1 MFKKINFIFFIS
13 LFFFTTVLADTK
25 VYIFAVV
32 DNEIITNHD
41 IVKEGD
47 YLSILN
53 PNLKQ
58 LSLKQNLDLA
68 KQSLIN
74 EIIKKKEIS
83 KFLNIYEENPF
94 VEDYISNL
102 ITKLNYKD
110 QIEFEKVLDQKNN
123 YTLDQV
129 KEKIKIELLWNE
141 LIYKKYNNQVRI
153 DKENLISRVNNLSK
167 KTQKEY
173 LISEILFTKKKDEE
187 IKKYTDQ
194 ILMSIAEVGFNN
206 TANIYSISESSKIG
220 GKLGWINENNLS
232 ENIVKTLSS
241 MKENEYTEV
250 IDLGKNYLILKIEK
264 IRFNTLEIDKKV
276 ELEKLIKSETNKQL
290 NQFSR
295 IYFDKSKINYS
306 INEN

>member
-1 MFKKINFIFFIS
+1 MFKKINFTFFIS

-83 KFLNIYEENPF
+83 KFLNINEENPF

-173 LISEILFTKKKDEE
+173 LISEILFSKKKDEE
-187 IKKYTDQ
+187 IKK
-194 ILMSIAEVGFNN
+194 
-206 TANIYSISESSKIG
+206 IYRSD
-220 GKLGWINENNLS
+220 
-232 ENIVKTLSS
+232 TY
-241 MKENEYTEV
+241 EY
-250 IDLGKNYLILKIEK
+250 
-264 IRFNTLEIDKKV
+264 
-276 ELEKLIKSETNKQL
+276 
-290 NQFSR
+290 
-295 IYFDKSKINYS
+295 
-306 INEN
+306 